1 MNVEIQELVENNAEK
16 ETSKRTKKSLK
27 GRTVGKRVILALLKL
42 IYKKVIALV
51 ALQKAILVVMNHKKG
66 YRSVF
71 GE

>member
-1 MNVEIQELVENNAEK
+1 MNVEIQELVENKAEK
-16 ETSKRTKKSLK
+16 ETSRITKKSLK

-51 ALQKAILVVMNHKKG
+51 ALQKAKLVVMNNKKG

>member
-1 MNVEIQELVENNAEK
+1 MEIQELVENNAEK

-51 ALQKAILVVMNHKKG
+51 ALQKAKLVVMNNKKG

>member
-1 MNVEIQELVENNAEK
+1 MNVEIQELVENNAKK

-51 ALQKAILVVMNHKKG
+51 ALQIAKLVVMNNKKG